1 MRKTEFYMMMT
12 LYSVVIGLAMH
23 SAAVVVA
30 GVSFVVTMAVLD
42 VLTAVIVKWINGD
55 WR

>member
-1 MRKTEFYMMMT
+1 MNRTEFYMMMA

-23 SAAVVVA
+23 SAAVVIA
-30 GVSFVVTMAVLD
+30 GVVFVVAMAVLD
-42 VLTAVIVKWINGD
+42 VVVAVIVKWINGD